1 MNVAVIDL
9 GSNTFHLL
17 IVEIK
22 KDKSFKEVYRKR
34 EFTAL
39 CEGGIDFLKQ
49 TSIDIGLKACIFFN
63 TMMKE
68 FKVEQALITGTAAL
82 RFAVNADDF
91 IAPAEKIFGQK
102 LDIIDGQE
110 EAELIFEGIRLL
122 HEMKDAT
129 LIMDIGGGSTEF
141 IIARE
146 GKILWKHSFKL
157 GVGVMYADYHRSEPI
172 DEKEEAGL
180 RLHIRNELVDLKHKL
195 REINIKSLIGASGSF
210 EVLESMSGLNIEK
223 DIAHEI
229 TIQNSTNIIQSIIR
243 ADYSKRQKMDG
254 LPQDRVKYIVVAMIL
269 IDEVLHLAKP
279 KQIIVSP
286 YALKEGLIVK
296 LMHKI
301 TR

>member
-17 IVEIK
+17 IVEINK
-22 KDKSFKEVYRKR
+22 EKPFREVYRKR

-39 CEGGIDFLKQ
+39 CEGGIDHLRQ
-49 TSIDIGLKACIFFN
+49 TSIETGLKACRFFN

-68 FKVEQALITGTAAL
+68 FQVEHALITGTAAL

-91 IAPAEKIFGQK
+91 ILPAEEIFGQK
-102 LDIIDGQE
+102 LDIINGQE
-110 EAELIFEGIRLL
+110 EAELIFDGIRLL
-122 HEMKDAT
+122 HEMKEAT

-141 IIARE
+141 IIAKE
-146 GKILWKHSFKL
+146 GQIQWKHSFKL

-172 DEKEEAGL
+172 EEKDETAL
-180 RLHIRNELVDLKHKL
+180 RLHIRNELIDLKQKL
-195 REINIKSLIGASGSF
+195 HENNILTMIGASGSF

-229 TIQNSTNIIQSIIR
+229 TIQNSTNIIQSIIK
-243 ADYSKRQKMDG
+243 ADYLKRQSMDG

-279 KQIIVSP
+279 KKIIVSP

-296 LMHKI
+296 LMNKLLG
-301 TR
+301 